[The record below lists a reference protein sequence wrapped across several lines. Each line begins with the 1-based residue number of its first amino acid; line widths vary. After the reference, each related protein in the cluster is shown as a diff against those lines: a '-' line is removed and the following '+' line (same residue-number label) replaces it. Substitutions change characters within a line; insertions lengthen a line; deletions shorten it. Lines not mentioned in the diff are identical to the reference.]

1 MKCSV
6 AFCVVFVA
14 IWAGAVSA
22 QSHNVTWGAVGK
34 HDTLLD
40 REIVVKKSKL
50 LQIVTEDFTYPR
62 KVRIFRNKIWLEH
75 MSVLSFTLQG
85 YNNNYNITAIRCTD
99 QYTNGKGGYAALL
112 KGGPGFK
119 EVTIHLKS
127 QRNHGF
133 NFIIEIYGR

>member
-62 KVRIFRNKIWLEH
+62 K
-75 MSVLSFTLQG
+75 G

-112 KGGPGFK
+112 NGGPRFK